1 MSANQTQS
9 RSRNGSI
16 TATKAPT
23 GLQLLSPTF
32 QQSIQNSTS
41 KLSSSHPAE
50 YFGWSTTPR
59 ASRASPDLGTDI
71 DQDAKDNSDPVDF
84 DFDGVHARVVVT
96 TSIRTTTT
104 TEDFEMSRRLQQHS
118 FQKQSAMSRSGGS
131 DVNRSTFQL
140 SSTAAA
146 AGFPMAKKKELTAR
160 LATIEKSR

>member
-1 MSANQTQS
+1 ISA
-9 RSRNGSI
+9 I
-16 TATKAPT
+16 TDAVSAEEINKKGDIYDTFT
-23 GLQLLSPTF
+23 SNINDQLLSVANDY
-32 QQSIQNSTS
+32 IDS
-41 KLSSSHPAE
+41 KPKPS
-50 YFGWSTTPR
+50 F
-59 ASRASPDLGTDI
+59 
-71 DQDAKDNSDPVDF
+71 
-84 DFDGVHARVVVT
+84 VVT

-146 AGFPMAKKKELTAR
+146 AGFPMAEKKELTAR